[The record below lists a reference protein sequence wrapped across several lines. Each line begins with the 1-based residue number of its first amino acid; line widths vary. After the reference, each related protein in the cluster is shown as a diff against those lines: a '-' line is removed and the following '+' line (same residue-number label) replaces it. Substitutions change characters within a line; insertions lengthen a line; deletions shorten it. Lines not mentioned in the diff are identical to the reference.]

1 MLVTLIDPIEIGQAD
16 RALKGPKL
24 GYLDQKIQD
33 CGYLPFFNMAP
44 QVVLEV
50 ALCDKRLVAPRVS
63 ASMFPRI
70 RMYTLMNEQIAALDE
85 GFVAAFVPTSK
96 RLRP

>member
-33 CGYLPFFNMAP
+33 CGYLPFFHMAP

-50 ALCDKRLVAPRVS
+50 ALCDEGLVAPGVS
-63 ASMFPRI
+63 TSMFARI
-70 RMYTLMNEQIAALDE
+70 RMYTLMNEQITALDE
-85 GFVAAFVPTSK
+85 GFVAAFVPTAK
-96 RLRP
+96 WLRP